1 MQRVGT
7 VVNPEYNI
15 SLTYALHCV
24 GLGDSRKDRNLKLCD
39 AGDIPG
45 GLSLEEGHSRLRTK
59 VGAILAGGA
68 IPFVVGGGN
77 DQSFPN
83 GSALLDHAK
92 GYVSAQ
98 SQPLTPTSKV
108 GIINIDA
115 HLDVRPLKDGKA
127 HSGSPFRQLLEDE
140 RFSGKNFVEFA
151 AQGNQCS
158 ADHVAYIAHKARS
171 ILPTLPTNLS
181 RRAAKSCG
189 SKT

>member
-1 MQRVGT
+1 M
-7 VVNPEYNI
+7 
-15 SLTYALHCV
+15 
-24 GLGDSRKDRNLKLCD
+24 
-39 AGDIPG
+39 
-45 GLSLEEGHSRLRTK
+45 RTK
-59 VGAILAGGA
+59 VGTILGGGA

-77 DQSFPN
+77 DQSYPN

-92 GYVSAQ
+92 GYVCAQ
-98 SQPLTPTSKV
+98 SPPLSPNSKV

-115 HLDVRPLKDGKA
+115 HLDVRPLKDGKT

-171 ILPTLPTNLS
+171 LQCTVQPTNLRS
-181 RRAAKSCG
+181 AGRPSHMAQGPGEDFGGRRVRKGAE
-189 SKT
+189 